1 MLGPWCQP
9 LVVQFSRLLTTLT
22 MAWDPD
28 VRNPLGGAIFY
39 WLEIKRTS
47 VHTAMTL
54 VGPCCHPLH
63 VQSSPDCVR
72 VNLVGPQVSL

>member
-22 MAWDPD
+22 TAWDPD

-39 WLEIKRTS
+39 WLEIRG
-47 VHTAMTL
+47 HLL
-54 VGPCCHPLH
+54 VYSHDLGGSLLS
-63 VQSSPDCVR
+63 SSPR
-72 VNLVGPQVSL
+72 TIIS